1 MDVNTQSPH
10 IQIIQEQQED
20 ENHLKDYWAVFKRRW
35 WIIALVIFIVLAL
48 SFVYLKR
55 TPRQY
60 EAVSIVKLPTQSNS
74 GLAVA
79 LGAFLPIGP
88 SGDIMTEVEIIKGRT
103 IAVSI
108 IQKLGLDKKES
119 NLKLDPRLIVSEFR
133 KSLRV
138 SQRGRSNM
146 IAITA
151 TGDSA
156 KEAKDIA
163 NEIANEYIQ
172 ISEVSNQKLWNTLI
186 KQMQDKLSEAEADLM
201 ESRMSLHE
209 HEAEQ
214 GITTAFGPL
223 LVGGGGMLQSR
234 SGDSGSQYMIP
245 EALQAVAQ
253 LKANIIEMEIRLD
266 LLRQSLP
273 EAHPNII
280 NLKDQIAVSSQRLE
294 EEQEKAI
301 ERYNKQFGL
310 TESAANVVL
319 NQQLYTSLVTKQEE
333 LKAQYIMQ
341 NRLPEIV
348 EEAIEPIMHSKPRE
362 ILILMSAVLLG
373 LFLGVGSALFW
384 EYMDK
389 SLHTYEDVE
398 RFAELPVIGRIS
410 HLRGAK
416 HHFIGR
422 EDGKRGTGRVALINA
437 AGSSRSENRRAAYR
451 ESYRMLQLEMMALVN
466 GKVKHAGN
474 IQHQGAL
481 TLLVTSS
488 VKKEGKSLV
497 AANLAIS
504 IAQTGGRVLLIDANH
519 RSSIQHK
526 LLDVGGGTGWID
538 VLTGNAAPTDAVKN
552 TSLDNLYLANAGG
565 ENSQTDPSTLL
576 MSSRLDDLIEAL
588 KGQFDFII
596 FDSAPVTL
604 ASESVA
610 IGSKADGVI
619 LVIKANDTKR
629 DAILEAKQRLQN
641 SGGNILGAVLN
652 W

>member
-1 MDVNTQSPH
+1 MDIKTQSPN

-20 ENHLKDYWAVFKRRW
+20 ESHLRDYWAVLKRRW

-48 SFVYLKR
+48 SFAYMKR

-60 EAVSIVKLPTQSNS
+60 EATSIVKLPVQGNS

-88 SGDIMTEVEIIKGRT
+88 SGDIMTEVEIIKGKTLAR
-103 IAVSI
+103 SI
-108 IQKLGLDKKES
+108 IQKLGIDKKEQ
-119 NLKLDPRLIVSEFR
+119 NLDRDPRLIVSEFQ

-138 SQRGRSNM
+138 VQRGRSNM

-163 NEIANEYIQ
+163 NELANEYIK
-172 ISEVSNQKLWNTLI
+172 ISEASNQKLWNTLI
-186 KQMQDKLSEAEADLM
+186 KQMQDKLSEAKTDLM
-201 ESRMSLHE
+201 ESRRSLHE

-223 LVGGGGMLQSR
+223 LIGGGVIT

-245 EALQAVAQ
+245 EALQAIAQ
-253 LKANIIEMEIRLD
+253 LKTSIMEMEVRLD
-266 LLRQSLP
+266 LMRQSLP

-348 EEAIEPIMHSKPRE
+348 EKAIEPIMHSKPRE

-389 SLHTYEDVE
+389 SLHTHEDVE

-410 HLRGAK
+410 HLRGANRR
-416 HHFIGR
+416 FIGR
-422 EDGKRGTGRVALINA
+422 KDEEGVPERVALINA

-474 IQHQGAL
+474 TQHQGAL

-504 IAQTGGRVLLIDANH
+504 IAQTGGRVLLVDANH
-519 RSSIQHK
+519 RNSIQHK
-526 LLDVGGGTGWID
+526 LLDVEGGTGWID
-538 VLTGNAAPTDAVKN
+538 ALTGKAAPTDTVKN
-552 TSLDNLYLANAGG
+552 TSLDNLYLVNAGG
-565 ENSQTDPSTLL
+565 DNSQADPSTLL
-576 MSSRLDDLIEAL
+576 ISSRLSDFIEAL
-588 KGQFDFII
+588 KGRFDFII

-610 IGSKADGVI
+610 IGSKTDGVI

-652 W
+652 C